1 MGVRCTVISLFKQG
15 NNCCPLTSE
24 HNRENYY
31 TFFIG
36 SIKSIILLV
45 HKLFFPIENWFGLF
59 FLDLKFFFEGKRA
72 GPHLGRN
79 NTWSCKIQ
87 SSPSLQCHLWR
98 KVRGKFYQ
106 CTIFLRTLATIQTW
120 LKGSRWSLCVDL
132 RLERTKKL
140 FLHWNRNRIVSQLLS
155 THLPSILFNYCIVSL
170 SRIIRKRAS
179 FAIECVVKQSDGGT
193 NLRWLIVVKNNKT

>member
-1 MGVRCTVISLFKQG
+1 MGKIITL
-15 NNCCPLTSE
+15 
-24 HNRENYY
+24 
-31 TFFIG
+31 FFIG
-36 SIKSIILLV
+36 SIVSIILLV
-45 HKLFFPIENWFGLF
+45 HKLLFPIKIDLDFFFWIYNF
-59 FLDLKFFFEGKRA
+59 FLRGKRA

-79 NTWSCKIQ
+79 NPWSCKIQ

-106 CTIFLRTLATIQTW
+106 CTIFLRTVATIPTW

-132 RLERTKKL
+132 RLERTKKF

-179 FAIECVVKQSDGGT
+179 FAIECVVKQSIGGQ
-193 NLRWLIVVKNNKT
+193 ICVG